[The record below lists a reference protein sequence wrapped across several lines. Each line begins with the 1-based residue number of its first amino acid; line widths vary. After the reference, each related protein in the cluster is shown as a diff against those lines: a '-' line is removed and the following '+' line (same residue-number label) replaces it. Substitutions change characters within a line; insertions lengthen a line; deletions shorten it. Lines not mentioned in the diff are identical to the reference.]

1 MNSDPMPE
9 LRRSNDPLDRAVV
22 VCSVWLHAGYIGA
35 VAAAAGLFQLF
46 DPETS
51 WLAALALAV
60 SGGVLAAASWHRG
73 RTVLEDGE
81 RAQALAEGAP
91 SAVIVQLP
99 RRGPHLM
106 RRAERA
112 IERQARS

>member
-1 MNSDPMPE
+1 MASDSTPE
-9 LRRSNDPLDRAVV
+9 LRRNIAPLDRAVV
-22 VCSVWLHAGYIGA
+22 VCSVWLHTGYIGA

-46 DPETS
+46 DPGTS

-73 RTVLEDGE
+73 RTVLEDAE
-81 RAQALAEGAP
+81 RAQALAKGGP

-99 RRGPHLM
+99 RRASHPRH
-106 RRAERA
+106 RAERA
-112 IERQARS
+112 IEREARS